1 MPPAPPPSSAAAA
14 PEASAGLPPSA
25 TTPREAPPARAG
37 APKTTVNGIWTSGV
51 FLANAATMF
60 FLSPFVV
67 GHLGMASYGI
77 WSLVMSLTGY
87 FGFADLGV
95 RPAVVYFVARHDAKG
110 EHDEVNR
117 YVNTA
122 FVTFA
127 IAGTGLFLLA
137 AALSP
142 LVPVVFH
149 VSPAHAAEASWAVV
163 ITGLSFG
170 ITLPFNAYS
179 AVLVGKQRY
188 PWLAGTDLVVLT
200 AKTSAIVLLLSS
212 GHGIVALALVTLG
225 ADVLE
230 MAIKATLAFRS
241 EPTLRFAPSLC
252 DRPHAKALLRY
263 GGLAV
268 LVGAAH
274 LLIWRTD
281 ALVIG
286 AMISDEA
293 IALFA
298 VGANLAIYARNLVAA
313 AGRVLTPA
321 ATALEAKEGRGA
333 LVGLLARGSR
343 ASLLLG
349 GAILVYL
356 VAAGEPFLGRW
367 MGEGFR
373 GDSATVL
380 TILALGAI
388 APVAATPF
396 EAVLAG
402 TARMKTLAVLT
413 IVEGVSNL
421 LLSIALAIPYG
432 IVGVAIGTTIPALLV
447 RLVALPWIALRD
459 LGGSFGGLA
468 RRAWAVPALAGA
480 ITFVLMRLVV
490 RPTDRL
496 DWTALLLLAAGCQ
509 AVFLGIYA
517 VLTRLSPAPF
527 RLAYA
532 GIEPP
537 AAPEARA

>member
-1 MPPAPPPSSAAAA
+1 MN
-14 PEASAGLPPSA
+14 
-25 TTPREAPPARAG
+25 G
-37 APKTTVNGIWTSGV
+37 AWTSGV

-67 GHLGMASYGI
+67 DHLGMASYGI

-110 EHDEVNR
+110 EDGEVNR

-127 IAGTGLFLLA
+127 VAGAAVLLLVLAFAPFVPRLFR
-137 AALSP
+137 
-142 LVPVVFH
+142 
-149 VSPAHAAEASWAVV
+149 VSPEHAAEASWAVA
-163 ITGLSFG
+163 ITGLSFA

-188 PWLAGTDLVVLT
+188 PWLAGTDLVVLA
-200 AKTSAIVLLLSS
+200 AKTAAIVFLLSR
-212 GHGIVALALVTLG
+212 GYGIVALALVTLG

-230 MAIKATLAFRS
+230 MGVKAVLAFRS
-241 EPTLRFAPSLC
+241 EPTLAFAPSQC
-252 DRPHAKALLRY
+252 DRPHVTALLRY

-274 LLIWRTD
+274 QLIWRTD

-321 ATALEAKEGRGA
+321 AAALEAKEGRGA

-356 VAAGEPFLGRW
+356 VAAGQPFLGRW
-367 MGEGFR
+367 MGDAFR

-402 TARMKTLAVLT
+402 TARMGTLAKLT
-413 IVEGVSNL
+413 IVEGVANL
-421 LLSIALAIPYG
+421 ALSIGLAIPFG
-432 IVGVAIGTTIPALLV
+432 IVGVALGTMIPALLV
-447 RLVALPWIALRD
+447 RLVALPWLALRE
-459 LGGSFGGLA
+459 LGGSYGGLA
-468 RRAWAVPALAGA
+468 RRAWAVPAVAGA
-480 ITFVLMRLVV
+480 ITFVLLRLVV
-490 RPTDRL
+490 HPTDRL
-496 DWTALLLLAAGCQ
+496 DWPALLTLAAGCQ
-509 AVFLGIYA
+509 TVYFALYA
-517 VLTRLSPAPF
+517 VATRFAPAPF
-527 RLAYA
+527 QLASA
-532 GIEPP
+532 AAPVPP
-537 AAPEARA
+537 AEARA